1 MGRTSSVEYR
11 FSLLSPGYGKGGGRS
26 EMCAMRRTH
35 NPWSI
40 GRAGPDR
47 GTELCLNL
55 AVQLT
60 VHEREDRGRGGA
72 LPGGNGVA
80 YVSEEVI
87 EERAE

>member
-1 MGRTSSVEYR
+1 MGRTSTVEYR
-11 FSLLSPGYGKGGGRS
+11 SSLFRPGYGKGGGRS

-47 GTELCLNL
+47 GTGLCLNL

-60 VHEREDRGRGGA
+60 VREREDRGHDA

-87 EERAE
+87 KGCAE